1 MSGFNDKTVLITGGT
16 SGIGRST
23 ALGFAAAGANVV
35 IAGRNEAPGL
45 EVIKAAEDS
54 PGKCSFHRADIA
66 IESDVE
72 ELVDSVITSYGQ
84 LDIAVNTAGIN
95 PHGPLDT
102 RSSEDFDT
110 IFAVNTKGVF
120 LCLKHMIRAM
130 KASGGAILQVGSI
143 ASERSLAQRGLYC
156 ASKSAANMLVRTAA
170 IEAAPFGIRINEVAP
185 GTVDTPM
192 LRETWSRR
200 EESVDTLAAS
210 VMAAVPLKRLGEASE
225 LAAAIMFLCSDQAGY
240 ITGARLTIDGGL
252 ILVV

>member
-170 IEAAPFGIRINEVAP
+170 IEAAPFGIRINEVGA
-185 GTVDTPM
+185 GHGRHSDAEGNLVAK
-192 LRETWSRR
+192 RGIRR
-200 EESVDTLAAS
+200 YS
-210 VMAAVPLKRLGEASE
+210 GG
-225 LAAAIMFLCSDQAGY
+225 IGH
-240 ITGARLTIDGGL
+240 GGL
-252 ILVV
+252 FPSSVSVKRRSWPPRSCFCVRTRRGISPVRG